1 MAKKKSADKPAE
13 VGHPGGIAFHVSELV
28 TALRAGDYASAFT
41 FALELFQ
48 MAKEDWSNWP
58 RLPVGAL
65 GDVSAA
71 ATADPCALADAL
83 EEQATLHG
91 GSKAPKGAF
100 PWAALLPLLLQA
112 LQMTLQKK
120 GE

>member
-1 MAKKKSADKPAE
+1 MAKKKVAKPE
-13 VGHPGGIAFHVSELV
+13 VGHPGGIAFHVNELAK
-28 TALRAGDYASAFT
+28 ALRAGDYASAFT

-112 LQMTLQKK
+112 LQMILQKK